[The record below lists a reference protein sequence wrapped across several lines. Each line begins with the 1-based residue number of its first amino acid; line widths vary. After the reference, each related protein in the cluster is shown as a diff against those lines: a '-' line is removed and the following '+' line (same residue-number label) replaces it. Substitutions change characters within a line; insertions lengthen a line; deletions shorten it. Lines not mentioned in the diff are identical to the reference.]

1 MLLSCHL
8 VLLLSFFSRKW
19 TFITI
24 YIKGLKL
31 KNKIKSLL
39 SSLQM
44 VPEENKG
51 IKYF

>member
-8 VLLLSFFSRKW
+8 VLLSFFFRKW
-19 TFITI
+19 TFISI

-39 SSLQM
+39 SSLQV